1 MYHNNKD
8 ISYFSKRKATL
19 KILLIFKKG
28 KEIQFLAN
36 QIILSSYYKVSDK

>member
-1 MYHNNKD
+1 MYHNSKD

-19 KILLIFKKG
+19 KMLLTFKRG
-28 KEIQFLAN
+28 KEMQSLAN